1 MVKAMLKWVLSKL
14 GITRLKGYTL
24 VGHKYKPMLRLLDE
38 LGGRGIDIASLD
50 ALEVFGNEG
59 LDHTTTYADRVR
71 NLEVWEIEENLRSCL
86 SENLPNA
93 SIRITDSYEEVT
105 QTAKRFDLVVIDNPI
120 GPYGIHCDHFG
131 LFPDKVFRIAR
142 ERCILVLDV
151 IPTIDRVT
159 LTYFPELKEEG
170 YLDRR
175 KQFYG
180 ADDVMHIP
188 INRMASVYRDF
199 AEQNGFRL
207 AWWFHIKRSDAGVHY
222 LVLGIERSFAV
233 KNPAVQ
239 TPSM

>member
-1 MVKAMLKWVLSKL
+1 MVKTMLKRLLSKL
-14 GITRLKGYTL
+14 GIPRLKGYTL
-24 VGHKYKPMLRLLDE
+24 VSRKYKPMLRLLDE
-38 LGGRGIDIASLD
+38 LDRRSVDVTKLD
-50 ALEVFGNEG
+50 ALEVFGRDG

-71 NLEVWEIEENLRSCL
+71 TLEAWEIDEKLRSRL
-86 SENLPNA
+86 SKNLPKA
-93 SIRITDSYEEVT
+93 SIRITDSFEEIT
-105 QTAKRFDLVVIDNPI
+105 KTAKRFDFVVIDNPI

-142 ERCILVLDV
+142 EKCILVLDV

-159 LTYFPELKEEG
+159 LTYFPELKEED
-170 YLDRR
+170 YLETR

-180 ADDVMHIP
+180 AEDAIHIP
-188 INRMASVYRDF
+188 IHRMASIYGGF

-207 AWWFHIKRSDAGVHY
+207 AWWFPIKRGDAGVHY

-239 TPSM
+239 